1 MALVDR
7 AVPGMLHTVA
17 RTVAMVFLVVAR
29 TVARVFPAVAPTV
42 AHPCLVVARMVA
54 LAPSTA
60 LLSTARM
67 VVLAGMV
74 VGGTVAVMGT
84 GTGSLVAVTGAL
96 VVPVVAV
103 TGGLVDVAVSTRLL
117 MLTTM
122 AMEIAPGHLGKC
134 GALAG
139 VEPMVDLGAGSGRE
153 FHDRL
158 LGLLLGLLLLLGSF
172 HLLLVLL
179 GVASVLGGG
188 DGFPDLATLFSTE
201 GLLDGRG
208 HHGGGIGFVLD
219 EFGLICDEVVLKV
232 IRKVSRDDGTDDC
245 KQSERKS
252 YAGFHPR
259 DAHTMIPH

>member
-1 MALVDR
+1 
-7 AVPGMLHTVA
+7 
-17 RTVAMVFLVVAR
+17 
-29 TVARVFPAVAPTV
+29 
-42 AHPCLVVARMVA
+42 
-54 LAPSTA
+54 
-60 LLSTARM
+60 
-67 VVLAGMV
+67 
-74 VGGTVAVMGT
+74 MGT
-84 GTGSLVAVTGAL
+84 GTGTL
-96 VVPVVAV
+96 VAV

-158 LGLLLGLLLLLGSF
+158 LG
-172 HLLLVLL
+172 LLLVLL

-252 YAGFHPR
+252 YAGFHP
-259 DAHTMIPH
+259 